1 MTLNPSTR
9 VVKRASAR
17 SLLFLVA
24 VLLSATAGLSPAI
37 AADLL
42 AEGASAYD
50 AGKYGEAASIWRPL
64 AEEGDPKAQFNLG
77 LLHET
82 GRGVTD
88 DPAEA
93 AAWYERA
100 ARQGVT
106 QAQLNLAALHQTGRG
121 VAQDPAEALYWLRVG
136 PGLRGGGAPRGAS
149 GGAPDG
155 LGVAAGLGGAAARE
169 QASVTVAEL
178 APLLEDDEAE
188 AAQAR
193 ARAFA
198 PRLEEPPIQR
208 VAVTLILSPS
218 QIEVL
223 QRRLAAHGYDPG
235 PADGIPGEMT
245 RNAARRYLADRGLEW
260 PESEHLTQRLLDL
273 VVEP

>member
-1 MTLNPSTR
+1 MS
-9 VVKRASAR
+9 
-17 SLLFLVA
+17 
-24 VLLSATAGLSPAI
+24 
-37 AADLL
+37 ADLL
-42 AEGASAYD
+42 GQGAAAYE
-50 AGKYGEAASIWRPL
+50 AGDYREAAMIWRQL
-64 AEEGDPKAQFNLG
+64 AEEGDPRAQFNLG

-82 GRGVTD
+82 GRGVTEN
-88 DPAEA
+88 PAEA

-121 VAQDPAEALYWLRVG
+121 VAQNPAEALYWLE
-136 PGLRGGGAPRGAS
+136 
-149 GGAPDG
+149 
-155 LGVAAGLGGAAARE
+155 VAARLGEGAARE
-169 QASVTVAEL
+169 QAAATAAEL
-178 APLLEDDEAE
+178 APLLEDAEAE

-193 ARAFA
+193 AKAFA
-198 PRLEEPPIQR
+198 SSPEEPPIRQ
-208 VAVTLILSPS
+208 AAITLILSER
-218 QIEVL
+218 QVEIL

-260 PESEHLTQRLLDL
+260 TEGELLTQRLLDL

>member
-1 MTLNPSTR
+1 MTLNPSIR
-9 VVKRASAR
+9 VAKRACAR
-17 SLLFLVA
+17 SLPFLVA
-24 VLLSATAGLSPAI
+24 AFLSAAAGHGPVM

-42 AEGASAYD
+42 AEGAA
-50 AGKYGEAASIWRPL
+50 AFETGNYGEAASIWRPL

-82 GRGVTD
+82 GRGVTG

-93 AAWYERA
+93 AMWYERA

-121 VAQDPAEALYWLRVG
+121 VAQDPAEALYWLE
-136 PGLRGGGAPRGAS
+136 
-149 GGAPDG
+149 
-155 LGVAAGLGGAAARE
+155 VAAQLGEGAARE
-169 QASVTVAEL
+169 QAVAAAAEL
-178 APLLEDDEAE
+178 APLLEDGEAQ
-188 AAQAR
+188 AAQSR
-193 ARAFA
+193 ASAFA

-208 VAVTLILSPS
+208 AAVTLILSER

-235 PADGIPGEMT
+235 PADGIPGELT

-260 PESEHLTQRLLDL
+260 PEGELLTQRLLDL
-273 VVEP
+273 VAEP

>member
-1 MTLNPSTR
+1 M
-9 VVKRASAR
+9 
-17 SLLFLVA
+17 
-24 VLLSATAGLSPAI
+24 

-42 AEGASAYD
+42 AEGAAAFEAGNYD
-50 AGKYGEAASIWRPL
+50 EAASIWRPL

-82 GRGVTD
+82 GRGVTE

-93 AAWYERA
+93 AVWYERA

-121 VAQDPAEALYWLRVG
+121 VVQDPAEALYWLEV
-136 PGLRGGGAPRGAS
+136 AS
-149 GGAPDG
+149 R
-155 LGVAAGLGGAAARE
+155 LGEGAARE
-169 QASVTVAEL
+169 QAAAAAAEL
-178 APLLEDDEAE
+178 APLLEDGEAQ
-188 AAQAR
+188 AAQSR
-193 ARAFA
+193 ARAFT
-198 PRLEEPPIQR
+198 PRLDEPPIQR
-208 VAVTLILSPS
+208 AAVTLILSER
-218 QIEVL
+218 QIQVL

-260 PESEHLTQRLLDL
+260 PEGELLTQRLLDL
-273 VVEP
+273 VAEP

>member
-1 MTLNPSTR
+1 MTPNPAIR
-9 VVKRASAR
+9 IVKRTFAAAAPLIAAAALWASA
-17 SLLFLVA
+17 A
-24 VLLSATAGLSPAI
+24 VPVS

-42 AEGASAYD
+42 GEGASAYE
-50 AGKYGEAASIWRPL
+50 AGNYGEAAVIWRPL
-64 AEEGDPKAQFNLG
+64 AREGDPKAQFNLG

-82 GRGVTD
+82 GRGVTE

-121 VAQDPAEALYWLRVG
+121 VTQDPAEALYWLE
-136 PGLRGGGAPRGAS
+136 
-149 GGAPDG
+149 
-155 LGVAAGLGGAAARE
+155 VAARLGEGAARE
-169 QASVTVAEL
+169 QAAAAVAEL
-178 APLLEDDEAE
+178 APLLGDDEAE
-188 AAQAR
+188 AVQAR
-193 ARAFA
+193 ASAFA
-198 PRLEEPPIQR
+198 PRPEEPSIQR
-208 VAVTLILSPS
+208 MAVTLILSPG
-218 QIEVL
+218 QVEVL

-273 VVEP
+273 VAEP

>member
-1 MTLNPSTR
+1 MT
-9 VVKRASAR
+9 
-17 SLLFLVA
+17 
-24 VLLSATAGLSPAI
+24 
-37 AADLL
+37 ADLL
-42 AEGASAYD
+42 GQGAAAYE
-50 AGKYGEAASIWRPL
+50 AGDYSEAASIWRQL
-64 AEEGDPKAQFNLG
+64 AEEGDPRAQFNLA

-82 GRGVTD
+82 GRGVTEN
-88 DPAEA
+88 PAEA

-121 VAQDPAEALYWLRVG
+121 VAQDPAEALYWLE
-136 PGLRGGGAPRGAS
+136 
-149 GGAPDG
+149 
-155 LGVAAGLGGAAARE
+155 VAARLGEGAGRE
-169 QASVTVAEL
+169 QAAEAAADL
-178 APLLEDDEAE
+178 APLLEDVEAE

-193 ARAFA
+193 AKAFA
-198 PRLEEPPIQR
+198 PSPEEPPIHQA
-208 VAVTLILSPS
+208 AVTLILSER
-218 QIEVL
+218 QVEIL

-260 PESEHLTQRLLDL
+260 TDGELLTQRLLDL

>member
-1 MTLNPSTR
+1 MTLNPSIR
-9 VVKRASAR
+9 VGKRATAR
-17 SLLFLVA
+17 SLPILVA
-24 VLLSATAGLSPAI
+24 VLLSAAAGLAPAI
-37 AADLL
+37 AEDLL
-42 AEGASAYD
+42 AEGATAYE
-50 AGKYGEAASIWRPL
+50 AGNYGEAASIWRPL

-82 GRGVTD
+82 GRGVAE

-121 VAQDPAEALYWLRVG
+121 VAQAPAEALYWLE
-136 PGLRGGGAPRGAS
+136 
-149 GGAPDG
+149 
-155 LGVAAGLGGAAARE
+155 VAARLGEGAARE
-169 QASVTVAEL
+169 QAAATAAEL
-178 APLLEDDEAE
+178 APLLEDAETE

-193 ARAFA
+193 ASAFV
-198 PRLEEPPIQR
+198 PSLEEPPIQPA
-208 VAVTLILSPS
+208 AVTLILSER
-218 QIEVL
+218 QVEVL
-223 QRRLAAHGYDPG
+223 QMRLATHGYDPG

-245 RNAARRYLADRGLEW
+245 RAAARRYLADRGLDW
-260 PESEHLTQRLLDL
+260 PEGELLTQRLLDL

>member
-42 AEGASAYD
+42 AAGASAYD
-50 AGKYGEAASIWRPL
+50 AGNYGEAASIWRPL

-82 GRGVTD
+82 GRGVAE

-93 AAWYERA
+93 AVWYERA
-100 ARQGVT
+100 AHQGVT

-121 VAQDPAEALYWLRVG
+121 VAQDPAEALYWLE
-136 PGLRGGGAPRGAS
+136 
-149 GGAPDG
+149 
-155 LGVAAGLGGAAARE
+155 VAARLGEGAARE
-169 QASVTVAEL
+169 QASLTVAEL